1 MDFHPYRQETEINVF
16 IHVYKH
22 PCTCMK
28 IHMCIPSSDHS
39 QGLPGSTDTPMA
51 MKTPST
57 QILASKYHS
66 TKRNH
71 FSTIKIQTESHEL
84 DPMSFTTINVVK
96 DIYLDKWQTWSL
108 NFGRLR
114 ASQVEAS
121 QVKSFPGGSVIKN
134 LPANAGDMGSILGSG
149 RSTGEANGYPLQY
162 PCLENPMD
170 REA

>member
-1 MDFHPYRQETEINVF
+1 MLTQTREHKTVVSYVNTFWCGLLLRTREIGESVNSWISIHINKKQINVF

-22 PCTCMK
+22 ACTCMN
-28 IHMCIPSSDHS
+28 IHVCIPSSDPS
-39 QGLPGSTDTPMA
+39 VGLPGSIDTPMA

-108 NFGRLR
+108 EFWK
-114 ASQVEAS
+114 
-121 QVKSFPGGSVIKN
+121 VKSFPGGSFPRLRASQV
-134 LPANAGDMGSILGSG
+134 A
-149 RSTGEANGYPLQY
+149 Q
-162 PCLENPMD
+162 
-170 REA
+170 